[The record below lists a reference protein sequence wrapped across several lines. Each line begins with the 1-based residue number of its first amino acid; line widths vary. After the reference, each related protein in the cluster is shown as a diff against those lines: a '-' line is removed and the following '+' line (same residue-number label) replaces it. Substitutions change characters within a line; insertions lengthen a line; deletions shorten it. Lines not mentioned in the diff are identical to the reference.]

1 MTRGGGGSWDLQEK
15 GDHLERAITSLSGPH
30 HWQQNWEP
38 LGAKSRPPP
47 IATERLAPDLRPSL
61 TQKLQTPL
69 GVHSQKGIDDG
80 KKVCRYCGGTRK
92 ADLRLGIRDFW
103 VN

>member
-1 MTRGGGGSWDLQEK
+1 LGSSGK
-15 GDHLERAITSLSGPH
+15 RRPFGTGDHFTIGTAPLAAELGTTWG
-30 HWQQNWEP
+30 QEP
-38 LGAKSRPPP
+38 T
-47 IATERLAPDLRPSL
+47 ATNRHRELAPDLRPSL